1 MKTNILEVPFDNL
14 TKEEALA
21 KLLEFLDSNKNNLLV
36 TPNPKI
42 VMEANDDK
50 DLLKIINEADL
61 VVPDGIGIV
70 LAGKIM
76 KNRIKERVA
85 GCDLI
90 FSLFDKMKDTD
101 KTVYLL
107 GAEPGVAEIAKS
119 NMEEKYKNLKIV
131 GVHNGYFDEKEEE
144 LIIKEIQDLKPDILL
159 VGLGCPKQ
167 EKWIYKNKDRLPVKI
182 SAGIGGGIDT
192 MAGKVKRA
200 PKIFQKIGLEWLHR
214 LILEPRRIFRVKKIP
229 LFLIRCFKARS

>member
-14 TKEEALA
+14 TKEEALT

-36 TPNPKI
+36 TPNPEI
-42 VMEANDDK
+42 VMEANGDK
-50 DLLKIINEADL
+50 ELLKILSEADL
-61 VVPDGIGIV
+61 VVPDGIGII

-76 KNRIKERVA
+76 KNKIKERVA